1 MKKNNLLF
9 GALFLAAIFFVFG
22 FVYENEGSDIL
33 EIGTKAPATQ
43 LELTDISGEQKT
55 LESLKMENGLLV
67 IFSCNDCPFVVG
79 RGEDTEGWETRYAG
93 LMDYTKENNVGMVL
107 VNSNEAKRPGIDSI
121 EEMKKRAEE
130 QAYSC
135 PYVLDKDSKLAD
147 AFGAKTTPH
156 VYLFDADLSLVYKGA
171 IDDNVD
177 AKKDVKKTYLKDA
190 LGALLGGKKIDPN
203 TTKNIG
209 CSIKRVKT

>member
-9 GALFLAAIFFVFG
+9 GALFIAAIFFIFG

-33 EIGTKAPATQ
+33 EIGTKAPSTQ
-43 LELTDISGEQKT
+43 LELADISGEQKT
-55 LESLKMENGLLV
+55 LESLNMENGLLV

-79 RGEDTEGWETRYAG
+79 RGDTEGWETRYPE
-93 LMDYTKENNVGMVL
+93 LMKFTQENKVGMVL

-121 EEMKKRAEE
+121 EEMQKRAKE
-130 QAYSC
+130 QSYTC
-135 PYVLDKDSKLAD
+135 PYVLDQDSKLAD

-156 VYLFDADLSLVYKGA
+156 VFLFDSDLSLVYKGA

-177 AKKDVKKTYLKDA
+177 DASKVKKTYLKDA
-190 LGALLGGKKIDPN
+190 LDAHLKGKKINPN
-203 TTKNIG
+203 STKNIG
-209 CSIKRVKT
+209 CSIKRVKA